1 MSPRPLRLP
10 AALAAVAAGLLVV
23 GPLPATAGATPS
35 AARTTSGHRD
45 ASVTSLR
52 VAPTPA
58 VVQEGSRTT
67 DGSLVAGL
75 GDRRTTHFSMVG
87 VTWDRASGR
96 DVSVEVRTR
105 GAGGWSRWTHLEV
118 DPDNDASGTRAARL
132 RSGST
137 TRPVSRRGSAP
148 PAPHRRA

>member
-23 GPLPATAGATPS
+23 GPLPATAGATSS
-35 AARTTSGHRD
+35 AARTTSGHHD
-45 ASVTSLR
+45 ATVTTLR

-58 VVQEGSRTT
+58 VVQEGSRTI

-105 GAGGWSRWTHLEV
+105 GVGGWS
-118 DPDNDASGTRAARL
+118 
-132 RSGST
+132 
-137 TRPVSRRGSAP
+137 
-148 PAPHRRA
+148 